1 MLVRFSY
8 DRVKYYNWRGGN
20 QGVRRPFWGIL
31 KEFQFSCRLDSTGW
45 HNMKW
50 NTNVADVRLTSGG
63 GR

>member
-1 MLVRFSY
+1 MYAAWYSY

-31 KEFQFSCRLDSTGW
+31 MEFQFSCRRDSTER
-45 HNMKW
+45 HSTEW
-50 NTNVADVRLTSGG
+50 NTADVHFTSGG